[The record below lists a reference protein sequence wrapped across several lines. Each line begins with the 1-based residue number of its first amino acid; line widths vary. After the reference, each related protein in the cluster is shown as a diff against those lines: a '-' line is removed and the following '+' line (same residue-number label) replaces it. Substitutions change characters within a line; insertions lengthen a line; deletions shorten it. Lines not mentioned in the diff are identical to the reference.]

1 MARVRDRL
9 LREGFDTRYSTTKLG
24 AVDGRLLV
32 RGHGTSQAY
41 ATHEFSGR
49 LDDRW
54 RFVAE
59 DWRHAK
65 ASPTAPTALLVVAP
79 AISDT
84 AADELWEA
92 GISFIDGNGMGY
104 LKFPNLAYELGP
116 DRAPRKVLRTERR
129 APSAPSSALTPAG
142 LSVGLVALLSPPLL
156 ATPLR
161 EITELVPASLGTV
174 QGAISDLQESGYA
187 SRSGQLLAPK
197 RLLDD
202 WTSAYLRN
210 YLKWHPAK
218 RYETEMSLATI
229 RERLTEFR
237 SNIPAWLSG
246 EGAAQEQGLPIRSTT
261 VMVYVSEEHR
271 LQLNKLL
278 RLRRSDSGRVEV
290 ATAFWSPTL
299 VPPPYAP
306 SPVVRADLLATKD
319 PRLNEMV
326 ERLETD
332 DPVLRRLTGGS

>member
-24 AVDGRLLV
+24 AIDGRLLV
-32 RGHGTSQAY
+32 RGHGTSQAF

-54 RFVAE
+54 HLVAE
-59 DWRHAK
+59 EWRQAK
-65 ASPTAPTALLVVAP
+65 ASSTAPTALLVVATT
-79 AISDT
+79 ISEP
-84 AADELWEA
+84 AADQLWEA

-104 LKFPNLAYELGP
+104 LKFPDLAYELGP
-116 DRAPRKVLRTERR
+116 DRVPRKVFRTERR
-129 APSAPSSALTPAG
+129 TPSAPSSALTPAG

-161 EITELVPASLGTV
+161 DITELVPASLGTV

-187 SRSGQLLAPK
+187 SRSGRLLAPK

-210 YLKWHPAK
+210 YPKWHPSE

-229 RERLTEFR
+229 RARLADVR
-237 SNIPAWLSG
+237 SNVPAWLSG
-246 EGAAQEQGLPIRSTT
+246 EGAVEEQGMSIRSTT
-261 VMVYVSEEHR
+261 VMIYVSDEHR

-299 VPPPYAP
+299 VPPPFAP

-319 PRLNEMV
+319 PRQHEMV